1 MQYAHYVLYTQGW
14 CVMVGIVAA
23 FHLIIWAPI
32 LPQPDRHCEAQLN
45 KQVFHVL
52 TMDTTLKVVQSLETK
67 RQAIIGKQS

>member
-1 MQYAHYVLYTQGW
+1 MFFTHKADVWWLALWLLSISGKS
-14 CVMVGIVAA
+14 
-23 FHLIIWAPI
+23 IIWAPI

>member
-1 MQYAHYVLYTQGW
+1 MHTMFFTHKADGW
-14 CVMVGIVAA
+14 LLLLFISGKS
-23 FHLIIWAPI
+23 IIEAPI

-52 TMDTTLKVVQSLETK
+52 TMDTALKVVQSLETK